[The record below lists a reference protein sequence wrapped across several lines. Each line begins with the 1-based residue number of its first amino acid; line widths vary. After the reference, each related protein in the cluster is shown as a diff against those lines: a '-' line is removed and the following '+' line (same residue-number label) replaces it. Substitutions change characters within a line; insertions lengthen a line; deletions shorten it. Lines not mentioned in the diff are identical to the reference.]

1 MTEKTNP
8 PEAEKPV
15 KPTRLKEK
23 IAGDELPRERMLK
36 SGPEVLST
44 TELLAIIL
52 ETGTM
57 GENVLDVAAGLVKQ
71 NGSLS
76 GLANLS
82 LNDLR
87 RVKGIGPAKAVRLA
101 AVFELGKRYALEQ
114 KNIINEKMSTPGQI
128 ADFFKPLLRDELKE
142 KFFVVFLNSANIIT
156 GYECVT
162 EGILDQSLVHP
173 REVFNA
179 AIRKAAKSILLI
191 HNHPSGN
198 AEPSASDIAVT
209 KKLVESG
216 AILGIQV
223 LDHLIIA
230 GDNYTSLLER
240 GMM

>member
-1 MTEKTNP
+1 MTEPISETQQS
-8 PEAEKPV
+8 E

-23 IAGDELPRERMLK
+23 IAEQELPRERMMK
-36 SGPEVLST
+36 SGPEVLSVS
-44 TELLAIIL
+44 ELLAIIL
-52 ETGTM
+52 ETGTK
-57 GENVLDVAAGLVKQ
+57 GENVLDVAAGLVKHHGGL
-71 NGSLS
+71 N
-76 GLANLS
+76 GLALMS

-87 RVKGIGPAKAVRLA
+87 GVNGIGPAKAVRLA

-114 KNIINEKMSTPGQI
+114 RNIIDTRMTTPGQI
-128 ADFFKPLLRDELKE
+128 AEFFQPMLRDERKE
-142 KFFVVFLNSANIIT
+142 KFYVVFLNSANIIT

-173 REVFNA
+173 REVFHA

-198 AEPSASDIAVT
+198 SEPSSSDIAVT

-216 AILGIQV
+216 TILGIHV

-230 GDNYTSLLER
+230 GDSYTSLLER
-240 GMM
+240 GMI